1 MGELAIEIGQA
12 LRRVRRSE
20 GLTLRAVAALSE
32 GEFKATSVA
41 GYERGERAITLER
54 FCALCDLYAVSPDQL
69 LSEIM
74 RSAGGPYELYVDL
87 TALESLDS
95 PETSLVAGFIR
106 RILSLR
112 GESERTSIALRSGDL
127 EVLATASEKKRDEL
141 LALLRPVLRKEE

>member
-1 MGELAIEIGQA
+1 MGELAIDIGQA

-20 GLTLRAVAALSE
+20 GLTLQAVAALSD

-54 FCALCDLYAVSPDQL
+54 FCALCDLYGVSPERL

-74 RSAGGPYELYVDL
+74 RSAGGRDELYVDL

-95 PETSLVAGFIR
+95 PEGNLVAGFIR
-106 RILSLR
+106 RIVSLR
-112 GESERTSIALRSGDL
+112 GEPERTSIALRAGDL
-127 EVLATASEKKRDEL
+127 EVLATASERKRDEL
-141 LALLRPVLRKEE
+141 LALLRPVLSREG